1 MKMKRILTYILCLV
15 ITLGLFAGCGG
26 DKTKAPDSFSVGF
39 AKADI
44 TPSLDWDL
52 GLVGFNDQAT
62 RRGTGVASPL
72 MATCAAFTDTDGT
85 TVLLIAW
92 DLLHSTEE
100 LTTPIRQAITEATG
114 IEGKYIQFT
123 ADHIHN
129 GPNTNAGID
138 PDGAFYYDFMID
150 TCTEMAKQALED
162 RKPAKMYTTF
172 CRPEGLNFQRY
183 YILKDGT
190 HIGKLGNPSDSYYGH
205 MATVDNMM
213 QLVKFTREG
222 SRDIVLLNWGAHYN
236 GGGTSDEYTM
246 YSSNYFGV
254 LRDTLLEQVGC
265 ETLFIQGGT
274 GDTASSSELTW
285 ERTKDNQDYIAT
297 GTNLAKHAVAAME
310 NMTEAETGKISLTES
325 VFDIATNDLT
335 YYLYTW
341 GFGDLGFVMAPYE
354 MFQSNAIKLRN
365 ESPFTMTFVATLA
378 NSSDN
383 KFYLPD
389 AEAYHA
395 ESPYGVSKK
404 YVEGDSEIF
413 HEQYMKMLKETF
425 EATGQTQKEKAEGYI
440 TDRSP
445 KKDETPYTN
454 PAPGAA
460 NSITAVK
467 NNLWQINLL
476 QGGKLKMMLIEGQEL
491 AEKVAQLPT
500 FYAVL
505 DKRNIIVDIAE

>member
-1 MKMKRILTYILCLV
+1 MKRILALLLCLV
-15 ITLGLFAGCGG
+15 TAFGLLAGCNGEEG
-26 DKTKAPDSFSVGF
+26 EKTDAPKEFSVGF

-44 TPSLDWDL
+44 TPSLEWDL

-62 RRGTGVASPL
+62 RRATGVASPL
-72 MATCAAFTDTDGT
+72 MATCAAFTDESGT
-85 TVLLIAW
+85 TVVLIAW
-92 DLLHSTEE
+92 DLLHSTGE
-100 LTTPIRQAITEATG
+100 LTEVIRQAITEETG

-129 GPNTNAGID
+129 GPNTNVGRD
-138 PDGAFYYDFMID
+138 PDVVFYYDFMAE
-150 TCTEMAKQALED
+150 TCAQMVKEALED
-162 RKPAKMYTTF
+162 RKAAKMYTTF

-190 HIGKLGNPSDSYYGH
+190 HIGKTGNPSDSYYGH

-222 SRDIVLLNWGAHYN
+222 GRDIVLLNWGAHYK
-236 GGGTSDEYTM
+236 GGVDGQYTM
-246 YSSNYFGV
+246 YCSDMFGV
-254 LRDTLLEQVGC
+254 TRDTLLEQIGC

-285 ERTKDNQDYIAT
+285 ERTAENKDYIAT
-297 GTNLAKHAVAAME
+297 GTNLAKHAIVAME
-310 NMTEAETGKISLTES
+310 NMTEAETGKIVLTES

-365 ESPFTMTFVATLA
+365 ESPFQMTFVATLA

-389 AEAYHA
+389 PEAYHA
-395 ESPYGVSKK
+395 ESPYGVSQK

-413 HEQYMKMLKETF
+413 HEEYMRMLNETF
-425 EATGQTQKEKAEGYI
+425 QATGQTQKEKAEGYI

-445 KKDETPYTN
+445 KKDETPYQN
-454 PAPGAA
+454 PAPGAENLA
-460 NSITAVK
+460 IAVK

-476 QGGKLKMMLIEGQEL
+476 QDGKLKLMLVEGEEL
-491 AEKVAQLPT
+491 AQKITDLPT

-505 DKRNIIVDIAE
+505 DKRGIIVDIAQ